1 MLRTFIT
8 CLVCSFVAV
17 MVGIYIY
24 LRVAKKMGRLASISA
39 IGSLLKSG
47 VYSGYSIY
55 RQSKNREY
63 QFPYLVRA
71 AEPFSHIIAEELRL
85 CKRCKLWETAHV
97 NEDVFS
103 ISFKLLTVTTSCE
116 ESELKELLTTEL
128 QEIYIRY
135 FGQVHPLVYPVSFER
150 SVITFWIATNLH
162 GNDLIRQRANSDY
175 YAEVKEP
182 EVLEDV

>member
-1 MLRTFIT
+1 MQVLII
-8 CLVCSFVAV
+8 LVCTVAIALV
-17 MVGIYIY
+17 AAYTYI
-24 LRVAKKMGRLASISA
+24 RA
-39 IGSLLKSG
+39 IKGTSHAETLSVICRHIRTGFK
-47 VYSGYSIY
+47 SGYSLY
-55 RQSKNREY
+55 TKSKNREY

-71 AEPFSHIIAEELRL
+71 ADPFSHIIAEELRL
-85 CKRCKLWETAHV
+85 CKRCKLWETAHI

-103 ISFKLLTVTTSCE
+103 ISFKLLSVAASCD

-128 QEIYIRY
+128 QEVYIRY

-175 YAEVKEP
+175 YADVKES